1 MSRIFK
7 SAEQLIG
14 NTPLLELTNFEKKMN
29 LKAKVYAKLEFMNP
43 AGSAKDRVARMII
56 EDAEAKGKLQPGSV
70 IMPTLKMT

>member
-29 LKAKVYAKLEFMNP
+29 LKAKVYAKLEFMNR
-43 AGSAKDRVARMII
+43 AGAAVKAQTAYARI
-56 EDAEAKGKLQPGSV
+56 QP
-70 IMPTLKMT
+70 M